1 MRDERH
7 STDAR
12 DEAMEKPEPDDEEQ
26 NLLVA
31 FENGEFRSKLDEERR
46 RSLANSAEMT
56 LAGK

>member
-1 MRDERH
+1 
-7 STDAR
+7 
-12 DEAMEKPEPDDEEQ
+12 MEKPEPDDEEQ